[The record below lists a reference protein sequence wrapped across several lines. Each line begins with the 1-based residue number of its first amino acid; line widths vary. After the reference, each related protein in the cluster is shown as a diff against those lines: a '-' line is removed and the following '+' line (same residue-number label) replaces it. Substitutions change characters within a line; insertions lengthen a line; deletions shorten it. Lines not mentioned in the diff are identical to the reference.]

1 MTIFAGP
8 AAMIAGPHRAVAVLC
23 VTQILGWAALF
34 YPPALTMTYIAD
46 AHGWSLPLALSGFSI
61 ALGASGLCAPYTCGL
76 IDKRGG
82 NLVMSV
88 GALIGALGMLLL
100 PLAPNYAVYLLAWL
114 LIGLAISSCLYDPA
128 FAALTRIYGMASRGP
143 ITLVTF
149 TGGLASTVGWPFMH
163 FLIEHFGWQSVF
175 FTWAAVLA
183 LVVAPL
189 HWFALPRRK
198 VQVKTTK
205 AAAVAADEP
214 APKKSFVQPH
224 GWPFI
229 LMAGGFMGHAFAL
242 SGTTTHLLPILQRGG
257 IDPGL
262 AVTIGAMFGPA
273 QLVTRF
279 ADFVSRGRLHPVW
292 VARFSMGT
300 MALAFAVLAF
310 AGIEIVHAIVF
321 AILFGAANG
330 VMTIARGALPLATF
344 GPTGYGR
351 VVGRISRPGQIMQ
364 ALSPFILAF
373 VIDRWS
379 DQAALDIIIAAV
391 ALALLCFSM
400 LRRV

>member
-1 MTIFAGP
+1 MNTFAGP
-8 AAMIAGPHRAVAVLC
+8 AAVLAGYHRAGEGLC
-23 VTQILGWAALF
+23 LTQILGWGALF
-34 YPPALTMTYIAD
+34 FPPALTLSYFAD

-61 ALGASGLCAPYTCGL
+61 ALGTSGLCAPYACGL
-76 IDKRGG
+76 IDKHGG

-88 GALIGALGMLLL
+88 GALIGAAGLLLL
-100 PLAPNYAVYLLAWL
+100 PLTPNYPRYLLAWI
-114 LIGLAISSCLYDPA
+114 LIGIAIASCLYDPA
-128 FAALTRIYGMASRGP
+128 FTTLTRIYGMASRGP
-143 ITLVTF
+143 ITVVTF
-149 TGGLASTVGWPFMH
+149 SGGLASTVGWPLMH
-163 FLIEHFGWQSVF
+163 VLIEHFGWESVF
-175 FTWAAVLA
+175 FTWAGVLA
-183 LVVAPL
+183 CLIAPL

-198 VQVKTTK
+198 AQVQMPT
-205 AAAVAADEP
+205 AAAGEP
-214 APKKSFVQPH
+214 AAKARFVSPH

-229 LMAGGFMGHAFAL
+229 LMAAGVAGHAFAL

-257 IDPGL
+257 IDAGL

-279 ADFVSRGRLHPVW
+279 ADIASKGRLHPVW
-292 VARFSMGT
+292 VARISMGT
-300 MALAFAVLAF
+300 MAFAFAILSF
-310 AGIEIVHAIVF
+310 AGIEPVHAIIF

-330 VMTIARGALPLATF
+330 VMTIARGALPLVPF

-364 ALSPFILAF
+364 ALAPFILAF
-373 VIDRWS
+373 VIEHWS
-379 DQAALDIIIAAV
+379 DQAALEIMIATI

>member
-1 MTIFAGP
+1 MTFLAGP
-8 AAMIAGPHRAVAVLC
+8 AAQIAGPHRAVAVLC

-61 ALGASGLCAPYTCGL
+61 ALGTSGLCAPYTCGV

-88 GALIGALGMLLL
+88 GALIGAAGLLLL
-100 PLAPNYAVYLLAWL
+100 PLAPNYVVYVLAWV

-128 FAALTRIYGMASRGP
+128 FATLTRIYGMASRGP
-143 ITLVTF
+143 ITVVTF
-149 TGGLASTVGWPFMH
+149 SGGLASTVGWPLMH
-163 FLIEHFGWQSVF
+163 FLIDHFGWQSVF

-183 LVVAPL
+183 LLIAPL

-198 VQVKTTK
+198 APVK
-205 AAAVAADEP
+205 AAVAKADQP
-214 APKKSFVQPH
+214 VAKKHFLPPH
-224 GWPFI
+224 GWPFF
-229 LMAGGFMGHAFAL
+229 LMAAGFAGHAFAL

-257 IDPGL
+257 LDPGL

-279 ADFVSRGRLHPVW
+279 ADFASKGRLHPVW
-292 VARFSMGT
+292 VARFSMCT
-300 MALAFAVLAF
+300 MALAFSVLAV
-310 AGIEIVHAIVF
+310 AGIETLHAVIF

-364 ALSPFILAF
+364 ALAPFILAF

-379 DQAALDIIIAAV
+379 DQMALDIMIAAIG
-391 ALALLCFSM
+391 LALLSFSL

>member
-8 AAMIAGPHRAVAVLC
+8 AALITGLHRAVAVLC
-23 VTQILGWAALF
+23 VTQILGWGALF

-61 ALGASGLCAPYTCGL
+61 ALGTSGLCAPYACGL

-82 NLVMSV
+82 NLVMSI
-88 GALIGALGMLLL
+88 GALIGAAGLLLL
-100 PLAPNYAVYLLAWL
+100 PLAPNYIVYVLAWV

-128 FAALTRIYGMASRGP
+128 FTTLTRIYGMASRGP
-143 ITLVTF
+143 ITVVTF
-149 TGGLASTVGWPFMH
+149 SGGLASTIGWPFMH
-163 FLIEHFGWQSVF
+163 FLIEHFGWESVF
-175 FTWAAVLA
+175 FTWAGVLA
-183 LVVAPL
+183 FLIAPL

-198 VQVKTTK
+198 AQVK
-205 AAAVAADEP
+205 AAVAAADELAVKKRFIP
-214 APKKSFVQPH
+214 AH

-229 LMAGGFMGHAFAL
+229 LMAAGFAGHAFAL

-279 ADFVSRGRLHPVW
+279 ADFVTKGRLHPAW
-292 VARFSMGT
+292 VARFSMGA
-300 MALAFAVLAF
+300 MAIAFAILSF
-310 AGIEIVHAIVF
+310 AGIAPLQAIVF

-344 GPTGYGR
+344 GPAGYGR

-379 DQAALDIIIAAV
+379 DQAALEIIIATV
-391 ALALLCFSM
+391 VLALLCFAM

>member
-8 AAMIAGPHRAVAVLC
+8 AALIAGSHRAVAVLC
-23 VTQILGWAALF
+23 LTQILGWGALF

-61 ALGASGLCAPYTCGL
+61 ALGTSGLCAPYACGL

-88 GALIGALGMLLL
+88 GALIGAAGLLLL
-100 PLAPNYAVYLLAWL
+100 PLAPNYPVYLLAWI
-114 LIGLAISSCLYDPA
+114 LIGVAIAACLYDPA
-128 FAALTRIYGMASRGP
+128 FTTLTRIYGMASRGP
-143 ITLVTF
+143 ITVVTF
-149 TGGLASTVGWPFMH
+149 SGGLASTVGWPLMH
-163 FLIEHFGWQSVF
+163 ILIEHFGWESVF
-175 FTWAAVLA
+175 FTWAGVLA
-183 LVVAPL
+183 FLIAPL

-198 VQVKTTK
+198 AQVKAPAT
-205 AAAVAADEP
+205 AAGEP
-214 APKKSFVQPH
+214 AAKARFVSPH

-229 LMAGGFMGHAFAL
+229 LMAAGFAGHAFAL

-257 IDPGL
+257 IDAGL

-273 QLVTRF
+273 QIVTRF
-279 ADFVSRGRLHPVW
+279 ADFASKGRLHPVW
-292 VARFSMGT
+292 VARISMCT
-300 MALAFAVLAF
+300 MAIAFAILSF
-310 AGIEIVHAIVF
+310 AGIETLHAIIF

-364 ALSPFILAF
+364 ALAPFILAF
-373 VIDRWS
+373 VIEHWS
-379 DQAALDIIIAAV
+379 DQAALDIMIATI